1 MPVSDRQVLNDLRT
15 DLSRFGLAAA
25 TNPRQ
30 CLTCHLS
37 AMPDKPTDSIN
48 PQDTIN
54 CLVCHDSTGQYKA
67 GVTPDA
73 LVTIVQQA
81 GLPTPRNCRTCHGR
95 DCGLTPEGTGPDSAA
110 DIHIRRHGF
119 TCQQCHPG
127 QGIHAM
133 SRTISSTSEASPAS
147 GCRTCHG
154 SRPHNQA
161 RLNRHE
167 RFVGCQG
174 CHIPAFGTGSSVVL
188 GWNWLVG
195 SSGPTMRHANSNLV
209 MKDGFLMGQDIR
221 PRYFW
226 DDGSIR
232 TYSRGRRITAGN
244 VILSEPGPRSPQSRI
259 MPFRTIWATQLK
271 DRKYHY
277 LLSPQLSG
285 EKPPF
290 WSDGALNQAIT
301 RGMAALRLPFSGETA
316 PVISLRYVRLNH
328 GVVQAKDT
336 LDCMDCHGGP
346 SGFAWQEL
354 GYRED
359 PWQDQV
365 EMTPEATPT
374 APPRMGMPPIEE
386 SVLPAFPGH

>member
-1 MPVSDRQVLNDLRT
+1 M
-15 DLSRFGLAAA
+15 
-25 TNPRQ
+25 
-30 CLTCHLS
+30 
-37 AMPDKPTDSIN
+37 
-48 PQDTIN
+48 
-54 CLVCHDSTGQYKA
+54 
-67 GVTPDA
+67 
-73 LVTIVQQA
+73 
-81 GLPTPRNCRTCHGR
+81 
-95 DCGLTPEGTGPDSAA
+95 
-110 DIHIRRHGF
+110 
-119 TCQQCHPG
+119 
-127 QGIHAM
+127 
-133 SRTISSTSEASPAS
+133 
-147 GCRTCHG
+147 
-154 SRPHNQA
+154 
-161 RLNRHE
+161 
-167 RFVGCQG
+167 
-174 CHIPAFGTGSSVVL
+174 L

-209 MKDGFLMGQDIR
+209 MKNGFLMGQDIR